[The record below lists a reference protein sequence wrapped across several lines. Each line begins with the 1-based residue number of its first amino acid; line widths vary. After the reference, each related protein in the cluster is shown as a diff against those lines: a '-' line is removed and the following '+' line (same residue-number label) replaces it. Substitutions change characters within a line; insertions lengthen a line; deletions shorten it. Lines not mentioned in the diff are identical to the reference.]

1 MKDNNFGYLGYNF
14 QVSLLS
20 LLVEDK
26 RFASSI
32 IDVMKPNYFDNQY
45 FKNIMSLISTY
56 YKKYETIPSYDGL
69 EQIATVESTSEV
81 MKKNVLDMIK
91 TLRSHEVKDPLFI
104 QDKATQFCKQ
114 QEMGKAVNAVKE
126 ILDKGD
132 FDKYEKAEG
141 LIREALSVGEK
152 DDGTEDVFDDLA
164 GVLEED
170 YRHPIPMGIDGI
182 DNLLN
187 GGLAKGELGVVLA
200 PTGVGKTTMLT
211 KIANSAYN
219 QGYNVLQIFFE
230 DNPKVIKR
238 KHHTLWTGIPD
249 TEMADRKEEIFAAAE
264 KRKASAT
271 NTLTLK
277 KLASDTYTLPQI
289 KNQIRK
295 IIADGT
301 KIDLIVLDYIDCV
314 SPEKSFSGDEWKSEG
329 SVMRQFEAM
338 CYEFDVAA
346 WTATQGNR
354 SSISSDVVTTDQMG
368 GSIKKAQVGHVIISL
383 AKSLQ
388 QKELGLATI
397 AITKSRL
404 GQDGIVFENCTFDNK
419 LLDISTEQTTTF
431 LGLEE
436 DKAERRRERIQ
447 AAARDGRV
455 LSQNPLPGGI
465 N

>member
-1 MKDNNFGYLGYNF
+1 MKEQNFGYLGYNF

-20 LLVEDK
+20 LLIEDK
-26 RFASSI
+26 RFATNI
-32 IDVMKPNYFDNQY
+32 LDVINPKYFDNQY
-45 FKNIMSLISTY
+45 FKMIAQMI
-56 YKKYETIPSYDGL
+56 KEHHEKYETTPSYDAL
-69 EQIATVESTSEV
+69 EQIANGEYTNTVGL
-81 MKKNVLDMIK
+81 KAVLDMLK
-91 TLRSHEVKDPLFI
+91 TVREHEVKDPLFT
-104 QDKATQFCKQ
+104 QDKTTQFCKQ
-114 QEMGKAVNAVKE
+114 QEMSKAVTEVKN
-126 ILDKGD
+126 ILDKGN
-132 FDKYEKAEG
+132 FEQYQKAEG
-141 LIREALSVGEK
+141 LIREALAVGEK
-152 DDGTEDVFDDLA
+152 DTGTEDIFDNLSS
-164 GVLEED
+164 VLEED

-219 QGYNVLQIFFE
+219 LGYNVLQIFFE
-230 DNPKVIKR
+230 DNPKVIRR
-238 KHHTLWTGIPD
+238 KHITCWTGISD
-249 TEMADRKEEIFAAAE
+249 DEMSERKEEVMTAVE
-264 KRKASAT
+264 QRKASMG

-404 GQDGIVFENCTFDNK
+404 GQDGIIFENCTFDNK
-419 LLDISTEQTTTF
+419 MLEISTEQTTTF

-436 DKAERRRERIQ
+436 DKAERRRERLKSAQQIGKTLGETGQ
-447 AAARDGRV
+447 
-455 LSQNPLPGGI
+455 GI